1 MNPPAEEEAARPGC
15 TGAGSGKKGRWP
27 PIPGRRAMVMPE
39 RKVTYVSMEGDP
51 ALHAAY
57 EEALGKIRGE
67 LGRSYPMFIGGRE
80 VYTREQFEIRSPID
94 RDILIGSF
102 QAGGEE
108 EARAAFR
115 AAREAFP
122 AWSRRGWEERTAILR
137 KAADRLDA
145 DRYLLA
151 ALITY
156 EVGKNRF
163 EALAETGA
171 ATDLVRYHAD
181 LYEKNRG
188 YMVEMPPDIPGARVA
203 SVMRP
208 HGAWAVISPFNFP
221 VDLTLG
227 MASAALL
234 TGNTVVLKPA
244 SAAPLSALRLYRAL
258 TAIGVPAGA
267 VNYVTGPGGPF
278 GEAAVSS
285 PDVDGIAFT
294 GSRDAGMWLHRNLS
308 SRQPYPKPLVA
319 EMGSKNP
326 VIVTGKADLGKAVEG
341 VARSAFGYSGQKCS
355 ATSRVYVQ
363 EPVAREFI
371 GAMRRSIEALKIGDP
386 RERDVVIGPLIDERA
401 MKTLTTAVELVR
413 KDGGTVITGGG
424 IRGEGP
430 LSRGCYVEP
439 TLVTGLP
446 RGHPLERRELFV
458 PLLIVDTFSTLEEA
472 LGRANDTEYG
482 LTAGV
487 FSEDEE
493 EVETFFREIRSGVC
507 YSNRRGG
514 ATTGAWPGHQSFGG
528 WKASGSTGKGVGG
541 PYYLLSYLREQA
553 QTRL

>member
-1 MNPPAEEEAARPGC
+1 
-15 TGAGSGKKGRWP
+15 
-27 PIPGRRAMVMPE
+27 MPE
-39 RKVTYVSMEGDP
+39 KKVTYISMEGDP
-51 ALHAAY
+51 ALHGAY
-57 EEALGKIRGE
+57 EEALGLAERE
-67 LGRSYPMFIGGRE
+67 LGQRHPILIGGRE
-80 VYTREQFEIRSPID
+80 VWTEEQFEVRSPID

-102 QAGGEE
+102 QAGGVE

-115 AAREAFP
+115 AAGEAFP
-122 AWSRRGWEERTAILR
+122 AWSGRGWRERAAILR
-137 KAADRLDA
+137 RAADGLEA

-156 EVGKNRF
+156 EVGKNRL
-163 EALAETGA
+163 EAMAEVGA
-171 ATDLVRYHAD
+171 AIDLVRYHAD
-181 LYEKNRG
+181 VYGKNQG
-188 YMVEMPPDIPGARVA
+188 YVVEMPPDVPGARVA
-203 SVMRP
+203 SVMKP

-221 VDLTLG
+221 VDLALG

-234 TGNTVVLKPA
+234 TGNTAVLKPA
-244 SAAPLSALRLYRAL
+244 NAAPLTALWLYRAL
-258 TAIGVPAGA
+258 TAGGVPGGA

-278 GEAAVSS
+278 GDAAVSS

-308 SRQPYPKPLVA
+308 ARQPWPKPLVA

-326 VIVTGKADLGKAVEG
+326 VIVTERADLAKAVEG

-363 EPVAREFI
+363 DTVAREFI
-371 GAMRRSIEALKIGDP
+371 GLLKRRTEALRIGDP
-386 RERDVVIGPLIDERA
+386 RERDAFIGPLIDGKA
-401 MKTLTTAVELVR
+401 MKTFTGAVELAG
-413 KDGGTVITGGG
+413 KDGGRVITGGR
-424 IRGEGP
+424 IRNEGP
-430 LSRGCYVEP
+430 LSRGCYAEP

-458 PLLIVDTFSTLEEA
+458 PLLLVDAFSNLEDA

-482 LTAGV
+482 LTAGI
-487 FSEDEE
+487 FSGDEG

-514 ATTGAWPGHQSFGG
+514 ATTGAWPGHQPFGG
-528 WKASGSTGKGVGG
+528 WRASGSTGMGVGG